1 MTVENAPR
9 LTMRRPNTL
18 LIKDHETDDE
28 FYMSF
33 ESKQERDHWSTVVR
47 QAILDLKIWKD
58 STNYII
64 PKQSSKFYNNDNL
77 ENMSSYHRNN
87 AFSQYTP
94 PTETVL

>member
-18 LIKDHETDDE
+18 LIKDHETDQE
-28 FYMSF
+28 LYLSF
-33 ESKQERDHWSTVVR
+33 ESKEERDQWATLLR

-58 STNYII
+58 SSNFIM
-64 PKQSSKFYNNDNL
+64 PKQSSKFYSNDNNF
-77 ENMSSYHRNN
+77 ESPYKRNN